1 MSTSKLRE
9 LGTFFT
15 STNVFA
21 LQQKLYLKSPHIIPT
36 RSRGQER
43 PCDPIENL
51 NFVELYRMRFINSF
65 ISRTATF
72 ICFIGSICAFS
83 SAQTTAASTRN
94 APIYHLYRAH
104 VSTGEVIYDTLHG
117 VTLQSAST
125 LAPQLLT
132 GQILI
137 GAAAGTGNAANKLV
151 YFDRSKKTL
160 GVSFYGGP

>member
-1 MSTSKLRE
+1 
-9 LGTFFT
+9 
-15 STNVFA
+15 
-21 LQQKLYLKSPHIIPT
+21 
-36 RSRGQER
+36 
-43 PCDPIENL
+43 
-51 NFVELYRMRFINSF
+51 MRFINSF
-65 ISRTATF
+65 VSRTAIF

-160 GVSFYGGP
+160 GVSFYGGPAHQTFLGAAPLATVGSGSIPQAIADLNGDGNLEVISINKSTGEVEVYFF